1 MKRLEL
7 LAAAA
12 VGALVLATGVYAE
25 TVKEETKTTNT
36 SSSGM
41 VSELGP
47 DTIVIRT
54 ETSSA
59 PVPYTYSKTTTYV
72 DENGKPVSMETVRS
86 GAPVTVYYT
95 KTDAGM
101 SASKVVVRKSMTTSP
116 SGAIV
121 EEKKTTTTTP

>member
-25 TVKEETKTTNT
+25 TVTEETKTTQT

-72 DENGKPVSMETVRS
+72 DESGNPVSMETVRS

-95 KTDAGM
+95 KTGTGM
-101 SASKVVVRKSMTTSP
+101 SASKVVVRKSTTTSP